1 MNNDIEQKFIQDI
14 KNTLSKNGYPNNK
27 VALSMEKMYEIASNK
42 GLNFNKIREKLKS
55 MSIDTQLTDEKIL
68 FFPQKPATSFP
79 GLEDIDLES
88 LKGMDKTQLTQKLTE
103 IVKNMSPDQLSALQ
117 NIYQNLNED
126 QKADILRK
134 SQEMGL

>member
-27 VALSMEKMYEIASNK
+27 VALPMEKMYEVATTK
-42 GLNFNKIREKLKS
+42 GLNFNKIREKLKD
-55 MSIDTQLTDEKIL
+55 MSIDTQLVDEKIL
-68 FFPQKPATSFP
+68 FSPHKPSASIP
-79 GLEDIDLES
+79 GLEDIDVES

-117 NIYQNLNED
+117 NIYQNLNEE
-126 QKADILRK
+126 QKTDILRK